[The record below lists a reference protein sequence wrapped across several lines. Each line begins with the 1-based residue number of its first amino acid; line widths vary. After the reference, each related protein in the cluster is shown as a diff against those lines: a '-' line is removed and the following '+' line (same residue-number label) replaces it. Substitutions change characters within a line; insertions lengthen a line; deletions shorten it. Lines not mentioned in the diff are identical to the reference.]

1 MMVSYAP
8 NNDHFWEDLDFSKSD
23 FEFFFNLLLDREVPL
38 STLELV
44 NEFIP
49 FQIENE
55 LERLKKENAQTGE
68 LYMPSK
74 DYSTGDKVV
83 FPSADMKQG
92 TVISKRNGFNPDL
105 QLFNVIEVLFENK
118 EKKYFA
124 SGLKDHLLNRSLE
137 AELANP
143 NFDPDYVKDNFG
155 STLAQKLE
163 IALSDN
169 HDLVRIAGS
178 WFPRALLVDINA
190 GHLNLAEAVLEEAHG
205 GPLDTITLMEQV
217 ELTADVNQELLQ
229 FSFDHALQ
237 EDNRFDEVGPSG
249 KMLWFLQAME
259 PNDVR
264 NLPVYLDYQPS
275 SEMSD
280 NIKEYLQSFE
290 GNLYDEL
297 DSWDTA
303 DNLHDEAKIS
313 LIFPHLRS
321 GTLPLSNTLSKMF
334 PTAYEAPR
342 VRFTFTDEDEG
353 IDFPGWV
360 VRKSKYVYGLKEW
373 YEKKQLI
380 PGNFVSVQKGKKEGE
395 INIRI
400 EKSRQ
405 NKEWLKTIL
414 IGTDHGIVFAMLKHP
429 VIASF
434 NERMAIAIPDISA
447 VDELWNGQ
455 IFAKEPI
462 EKTIFKIMRELSKLN
477 PQGQVHAQ
485 ELYSA
490 VNIVRRCPPSI
501 VMTFLVNNAKVSHL
515 GDLYFRILEGENL

>member
-1 MMVSYAP
+1 
-8 NNDHFWEDLDFSKSD
+8 
-23 FEFFFNLLLDREVPL
+23 
-38 STLELV
+38 
-44 NEFIP
+44 
-49 FQIENE
+49 
-55 LERLKKENAQTGE
+55 
-68 LYMPSK
+68 
-74 DYSTGDKVV
+74 
-83 FPSADMKQG
+83 
-92 TVISKRNGFNPDL
+92 
-105 QLFNVIEVLFENK
+105 
-118 EKKYFA
+118 
-124 SGLKDHLLNRSLE
+124 
-137 AELANP
+137 
-143 NFDPDYVKDNFG
+143 
-155 STLAQKLE
+155 
-163 IALSDN
+163 
-169 HDLVRIAGS
+169 
-178 WFPRALLVDINA
+178 
-190 GHLNLAEAVLEEAHG
+190 
-205 GPLDTITLMEQV
+205 
-217 ELTADVNQELLQ
+217 
-229 FSFDHALQ
+229 
-237 EDNRFDEVGPSG
+237 
-249 KMLWFLQAME
+249 
-259 PNDVR
+259 
-264 NLPVYLDYQPS
+264 
-275 SEMSD
+275 
-280 NIKEYLQSFE
+280 
-290 GNLYDEL
+290 
-297 DSWDTA
+297 
-303 DNLHDEAKIS
+303 
-313 LIFPHLRS
+313 
-321 GTLPLSNTLSKMF
+321 MF

-353 IDFPGWV
+353 IAFPGWV

-429 VIASF
+429 IIASF